1 MVPRHH
7 RLQRSTQFEAAV
19 RHGVR
24 AARRH
29 VVVHLAHSAAIK
41 QALVGFVVSKA
52 VGNAVVRHK
61 VSRQLRHVMAGRID
75 SLPSDCLLVIRANP
89 TAATASFAELS
100 ADVDAGL
107 ARVLS

>member
-1 MVPRHH
+1 MPRHH
-7 RLQRSTQFEAAV
+7 RLQRSTQFESAV

-29 VVVHLAHSAAIK
+29 VVVHLAHSEEVHH
-41 QALVGFVVSKA
+41 ALVGFVVSKA
-52 VGNAVVRHK
+52 VGNAVIRHK
-61 VSRQLRHVMAGRID
+61 VSRQLRHVMASRITT
-75 SLPSDCLLVIRANP
+75 LPADCLVVIRANP

-107 ARVLS
+107 AKVLS

>member
-7 RLQRSTQFEAAV
+7 RLQRSTQFQAAV

-29 VVVHLAHSAAIK
+29 VVVHLAHSSDVHH
-41 QALVGFVVSKA
+41 ALVGFVVSKA
-52 VGNAVVRHK
+52 VGNAVIRHK
-61 VSRQLRHVMAGRID
+61 VSRQLRHVMAQRLH
-75 SLPSDCLLVIRANP
+75 SLPTDTLLVVRANP

-100 ADVDAGL
+100 ADIDAGL
-107 ARVLS
+107 AKVLA